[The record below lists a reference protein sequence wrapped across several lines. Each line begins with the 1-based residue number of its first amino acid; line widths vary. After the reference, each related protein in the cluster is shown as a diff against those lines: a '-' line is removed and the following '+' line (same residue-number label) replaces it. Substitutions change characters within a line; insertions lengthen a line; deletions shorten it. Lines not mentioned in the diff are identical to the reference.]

1 MSGGLGLLCTLKRK
15 IIESKAE
22 VEKWKKTVEEASWKT
37 KEVLEAK
44 SRDEIEVSGLRKK
57 REQCEED
64 IAKSK
69 VEVVGLLHQIEN
81 VERDMEELARS
92 KRAQEE
98 KNSKEEG
105 KLRRMELHLS
115 ERKGQLL
122 KMSDDQNQVRAR
134 MAKMDAAL
142 ALTVAKAE
150 AVEEAAEKLESE
162 LGSIGGQLQS
172 MERSGDSVIKQQEFD
187 LEMKKVLVQCRQ
199 NEASARKAMSSVAR
213 LEGEVSRLEGVLMG
227 VRTNTVQI
235 EQEME
240 EAVQG
245 LRNM

>member
-1 MSGGLGLLCTLKRK
+1 M
-15 IIESKAE
+15 
-22 VEKWKKTVEEASWKT
+22 
-37 KEVLEAK
+37 LEAK

-57 REQCEED
+57 RENCEED
-64 IAKSK
+64 ITKSK
-69 VEVVGLLHQIEN
+69 IEAVGLLHQIES
-81 VERDMEELARS
+81 VEREMEELARS

-98 KNSKEEG
+98 KNFKEEG
-105 KLRRMELHLS
+105 KLERMELHLR

-134 MAKMDAAL
+134 MAKMDAVL
-142 ALTVAKAE
+142 ASTVAKAE

-199 NEASARKAMSSVAR
+199 SEASARKAMFSVAR
-213 LEGEVSRLEGVLMG
+213 LEGEVSRLEGVLTG

>member
-1 MSGGLGLLCTLKRK
+1 MSGGLGLLATLKRK

-57 REQCEED
+57 RENCEED
-64 IAKSK
+64 ITKSK
-69 VEVVGLLHQIEN
+69 IEAVGLLHQIES
-81 VERDMEELARS
+81 VEREMEELARS

-98 KNSKEEG
+98 KNFKEEG
-105 KLRRMELHLS
+105 KLKRMELYLR

-134 MAKMDAAL
+134 MAKMDGML
-142 ALTVAKAE
+142 ASTLAKAE
-150 AVEEAAEKLESE
+150 AIEEAGEELESE
-162 LGSIGGQLQS
+162 LSSIGVQLQS
-172 MERSGDSVIKQQEFD
+172 IERSGDSVVKQQEFD
-187 LEMKKVLVQCRQ
+187 LKMKKVLVQCRQ
-199 NEASARKAMSSVAR
+199 YEASARKAMSSVAR

>member
-1 MSGGLGLLCTLKRK
+1 MLK
-15 IIESKAE
+15 
-22 VEKWKKTVEEASWKT
+22 
-37 KEVLEAK
+37 AK
-44 SRDEIEVSGLRKK
+44 SRDEVEVSELRRK
-57 REQCEED
+57 REKCEED
-64 IAKSK
+64 IAISK
-69 VEVVGLLHQIEN
+69 VEAVGLLHQIES
-81 VERDMEELARS
+81 VEREMEELARS

-98 KNSKEEG
+98 KNFKEEG
-105 KLRRMELHLS
+105 KLERMELHLS

-134 MAKMDAAL
+134 MAKMDAVL
-142 ALTVAKAE
+142 APTVAKAE

-162 LGSIGGQLQS
+162 LSSIGVQLQS
-172 MERSGDSVIKQQEFD
+172 IKRSGDSVEKQQEFD
-187 LEMKKVLVQCRQ
+187 LKMKKVLVQCRQ
-199 NEASARKAMSSVAR
+199 NEASARKALTLVAR

>member
-1 MSGGLGLLCTLKRK
+1 M
-15 IIESKAE
+15 
-22 VEKWKKTVEEASWKT
+22 
-37 KEVLEAK
+37 LEAK

-57 REQCEED
+57 RENCEED
-64 IAKSK
+64 ITKSK
-69 VEVVGLLHQIEN
+69 IEAVGLLHQIES
-81 VERDMEELARS
+81 VEREMEELARS

-98 KNSKEEG
+98 KNSKLEG
-105 KLRRMELHLS
+105 KLKSMELHLS

-162 LGSIGGQLQS
+162 LSSIGVQLQS
-172 MERSGDSVIKQQEFD
+172 IKRSGDSVEKQQEFD
-187 LEMKKVLVQCRQ
+187 LKMKKVLVQCRQ

-213 LEGEVSRLEGVLMG
+213 LEGEVSRLEGVLTG